1 MKLRRYVAAVLAAT
15 PAAVGLLSA
24 PQAAA
29 ECISSGGSTVCAD
42 GQVRGAD
49 GGSGTDAY
57 GCGDEYRNSDAYR
70 DTSDYHLCVDGTWG
84 TTWTVVPPPVGPG
97 GPVAPILPG
106 GPG

>member
-1 MKLRRYVAAVLAAT
+1 MKLRRYMAAVLAAT
-15 PAAVGLLSA
+15 PAAFGLFSA

-29 ECISSGGSTVCAD
+29 DCKSSGGSTVCAH

-49 GGSGTDAY
+49 GGSGTDSYA
-57 GCGDEYRNSDAYR
+57 CGDAYRNSDAYR
-70 DTSDYHLCVDGTWG
+70 DTSDYHLCVGGTWG
-84 TTWTVVPPPVGPG
+84 TTRTAVPPVGPG